1 MDLDRLGQRLVVSS
15 VTLPGGMASFS
26 TVGTGDTESAAL
38 NAARGSALTAAS
50 GPRATHLGT
59 WPTRDG
65 EGARLWVSRLRTPD
79 PAGSH
84 SEESSCRRPSQKCPP
99 AVACSRERPA
109 AHSPVMLFIHQV
121 VPGPEGHQVSV
132 VRRRRD
138 RHRARAAHVSVTQLV
153 SEDLQLVR
161 REAVVVPEHVV
172 VGGPACPLGAGQRV
186 REGPGAHGRRRAS
199 SSQGTRR
206 ET

>member
-1 MDLDRLGQRLVVSS
+1 
-15 VTLPGGMASFS
+15 MASAWWS
-26 TVGTGDTESAAL
+26 RPLLCPEVWLPSALWGQGTQSAAL

-132 VRRRRD
+132 VRGRRD

-199 SSQGTRR
+199 SSRGTRR